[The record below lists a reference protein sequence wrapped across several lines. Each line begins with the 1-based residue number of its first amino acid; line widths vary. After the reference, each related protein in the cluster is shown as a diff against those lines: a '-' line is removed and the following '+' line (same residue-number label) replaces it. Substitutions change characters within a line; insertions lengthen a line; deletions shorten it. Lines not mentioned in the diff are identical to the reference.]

1 MSLSHW
7 PARHTSS
14 HTPHDLT
21 CAVPR
26 PSDDPPS
33 GGRWPLGPP
42 WRPSVG
48 RGPEN
53 QSRPN
58 GPPMAVPRAARASG
72 PRMAVGDAPAPHH
85 RLWQPARGACIG
97 RRWTGHETIAP
108 GGSRRQPGR
117 PGGGRASPPAPATT
131 RPLAHRSV
139 PPFAAAAEGWYQS
152 AFHGCRHVPSCFSAP
167 RCAARWPSPTSQHG
181 SLPAQVRL
189 SHVGSTASSHPQRLP
204 IAAQARPW
212 RWSVHQVAPSEC
224 SSGVAARLPVP
235 AAGLWCIG
243 VAQK

>member
-1 MSLSHW
+1 M
-7 PARHTSS
+7 
-14 HTPHDLT
+14 
-21 CAVPR
+21 
-26 PSDDPPS
+26 
-33 GGRWPLGPP
+33 
-42 WRPSVG
+42 G

-58 GPPMAVPRAARASG
+58 GPTMAVPRAAWASS

-85 RLWQPARGACIG
+85 RLWQPARGASIG

-152 AFHGCRHVPSCFSAP
+152 AFQGAVRCHPASMRRAALRAGRRRRRSTAPCLLRFDCRTSVAP
-167 RCAARWPSPTSQHG
+167 RRRILNGCPSLRRRAHGGGRCTRWRLRSAAAALR
-181 SLPAQVRL
+181 LACRCLRPASGALAWLR
-189 SHVGSTASSHPQRLP
+189 SRSYDNAETP
-204 IAAQARPW
+204 RP
-212 RWSVHQVAPSEC
+212 RDPAPF
-224 SSGVAARLPVP
+224 GPRRAPPRPYLGP
-235 AAGLWCIG
+235 ANR
-243 VAQK
+243 

>member
-1 MSLSHW
+1 MASRPTLEAIGG
-7 PARHTSS
+7 PRAR
-14 HTPHDLT
+14 
-21 CAVPR
+21 
-26 PSDDPPS
+26 
-33 GGRWPLGPP
+33 
-42 WRPSVG
+42 
-48 RGPEN
+48 N
-53 QSRPN
+53 QSRPI
-58 GPPMAVPRAARASG
+58 GPTMAVPRAAWASS

-139 PPFAAAAEGWYQS
+139 PPFAAAAEGWSQS
-152 AFHGCRHVPSCFSAP
+152 AFHSAVMCHP
-167 RCAARWPSPTSQHG
+167 ASVRRASLRTGRRRRRSTAP
-181 SLPAQVRL
+181 LPAQDRL
-189 SHVGSTASSHPQRLP
+189 SHVGITASSHPQRLP

-212 RWSVHQVAPSEC
+212 RWSVHQVAPSKC